1 MAINMKSTYSFIILA
16 IFSCAIITG
25 CGENTTGSKNES
37 SQKNATEHPEG
48 LIIVKNNCKVCHAQG
63 INGAPIIGNK
73 KMWGPR
79 LDKGIEALA
88 NNAASGIGL
97 MPAKGGKTD
106 LTDEQI
112 RQAVAY
118 MLEQVT
124 K

>member
-1 MAINMKSTYSFIILA
+1 MTINMKPTCSFFILA
-16 IFSCAIITG
+16 ILSCLIITG
-25 CGENTTGSKNES
+25 CGDNSTDSKS
-37 SQKNATEHPEG
+37 KSTPKNFTKHPEG
-48 LIIVKNNCKVCHAQG
+48 RLIVKNNCKVCHAQG

-79 LDKGIEALA
+79 IDKGIDTLA
-88 NNAASGIGL
+88 SNAASGIGL

-106 LTDEQI
+106 LTDKQI

>member
-1 MAINMKSTYSFIILA
+1 MTVTMNPTYSFFILA
-16 IFSCAIITG
+16 IFSSLIITG
-25 CGENTTGSKNES
+25 CGEKSTASKSES
-37 SQKNATEHPEG
+37 PPKNATEHPEG

-79 LDKGIEALA
+79 LEKDIDTLA

-106 LTDEQI
+106 LTDKQI

-118 MLEQVT
+118 MLEQVSN
-124 K
+124 